1 MPSGKNAMP
10 TPIRPLLE
18 GLPLFADDPIL
29 SITPIAHQGYCNLSY
44 KVTTQTTVYLVRILK
59 QEGIDRTKEYTLQ
72 NRAADAG
79 IAPRVL
85 LLDEAAGVMVTA
97 FVDGVHRE
105 RLSPKAL
112 QNLAERLRKLHDTV
126 QWDEPVVDISSMI
139 RSQEKSIQDA
149 LEKISAYPV
158 EPVVCHNDPNP
169 RNILWQHDTPIF
181 IDFEYAGVNDRYFD
195 LAAVCVE
202 FELNHQ
208 EEEILLQWYF
218 TKQFWHEKLTAFKI
232 LYRVVCQQW
241 FAEHQSRYSV
251 LKTHKGYW

>member
-1 MPSGKNAMP
+1 MVMPSGENAMP

-105 RLSPKAL
+105 SLGLKAL
-112 QNLAERLRKLHDTV
+112 QNLAEQLRKLHDTV
-126 QWDEPVVDISSMI
+126 QWDEPVMGLSTLI
-139 RSQEKSIQDA
+139 RSREKSVQDA
-149 LEKISAYPV
+149 LKKIATYPV

-169 RNILWQHDTPIF
+169 QNILWQKDTPIL
-181 IDFEYAGVNDRYFD
+181 IDFEFAGVNDRYFD
-195 LAAVCVE
+195 LAAACVE
-202 FELNHQ
+202 FGL
-208 EEEILLQWYF
+208 EERMQREFLDLYF
-218 TKQFWHEKLTAFKI
+218 EGSYSFEKVKVYEVF
-232 LYRVVCQQW
+232 YRQLCKEW
-241 FAEHQSRYSV
+241 FSQR
-251 LKTHKGYW
+251 